1 MLQRCMK
8 RAETSGRSDDKEEIL
23 LKRLRNYNEQS
34 KPVVDLY
41 EQFGKVR
48 RIDASKDINEV
59 YEETKKA
66 MLPSISF
73 MLGPKASGK
82 STLGK
87 ALANRTNMK
96 FLDFNQFVID
106 NGLKGKKDDF
116 VTGELIKAMINEP
129 SPRVLIKNFPQNVYQ
144 AKYFIK
150 NSTSPSKVFSLR
162 CNKDVCQERMINLG
176 LNNPHYVSSSILS
189 KKI

>member
-1 MLQRCMK
+1 
-8 RAETSGRSDDKEEIL
+8 
-23 LKRLRNYNEQS
+23 
-34 KPVVDLY
+34 
-41 EQFGKVR
+41 
-48 RIDASKDINEV
+48 
-59 YEETKKA
+59 

-73 MLGPKASGK
+73 LLGPNASGK

-96 FLDFNQFVID
+96 FLDFNQFVRD
-106 NGLKGKKDDF
+106 NGLVGKKDEL

-129 SPRVLIKNFPQNVYQ
+129 SPRVLIKNFPQNIFQ

-150 NSTSPSKVFSLR
+150 NSTTPSKVFSLR
-162 CNKDVCQERMINLG
+162 CSKDTCQERMILLG
-176 LNNPHYVSSSILS
+176 HNHPQYVSSSILS